1 MRDRDPNRFGPRSSG
16 GLARLTP
23 RLIAVALF
31 AALTAAAYA
40 VSALTAPAG
49 AQPLEQRPGFFAAS
63 GFIIAVVSSI
73 AALLMRLV
81 LGRSRAA
88 DVDHADDWR

>member
-1 MRDRDPNRFGPRSSG
+1 M
-16 GLARLTP
+16 P
-23 RLIAVALF
+23 RLVAVALF
-31 AALTAAAYA
+31 AVLTAAAFA

-49 AQPLEQRPGFFAAS
+49 PQPLEQRPGFFAAS

-81 LGRSRAA
+81 LGRSRAT
-88 DVDHADDWR
+88 DFDHADNWR